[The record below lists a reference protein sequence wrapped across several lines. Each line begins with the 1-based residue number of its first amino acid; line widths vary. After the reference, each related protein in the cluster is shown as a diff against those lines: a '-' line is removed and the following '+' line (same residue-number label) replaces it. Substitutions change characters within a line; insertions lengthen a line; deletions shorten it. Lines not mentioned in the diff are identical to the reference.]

1 MNGLTVL
8 FLAIGIAIGV
18 CATAITLCV
27 ASDLGRKT

>member
-1 MNGLTVL
+1 MLWI
-8 FLAIGIAIGV
+8 FLALGFGLGV